1 MTRPT
6 VTRPNVIVFLTD
18 QQRYD
23 TVGAYGNPLGLTP
36 ELDRAAAGG
45 VRVERAFTPQP
56 VCAPARAMLQTGQY
70 QHRTGVYRNGIVLP
84 QDVPTLA
91 HHFRDAGYETAYIG
105 KWHLAGTDNAPVPAE
120 LRGGYE
126 HWLAA
131 DVVEFISDAYDA
143 RLYDGDGNEVRLP
156 GYRADAYV
164 DAAIRW
170 LATPRERPFFLFL
183 SLIEPHHQNTRDDY
197 PAPAGYAER
206 YANRWLPRDLAAL
219 GGTATDHLPGY
230 LGMVKRV
237 DEAFG
242 RLLDALASLGRR
254 DDTVVALTSDHGCH
268 FKTRNGE
275 YKRSAHDA
283 SIRVP
288 LVLDG
293 PGFRGAPAPDR
304 QVSLIDLPPTLLDA
318 AGLAVPAEMQG
329 RSILRDRD
337 DPDEVFVQISE
348 SQVGRALRT
357 RQWKYAVRAP
367 DGDGWNDPDAA
378 EYVEDLLYDLEADP
392 HELVNLAGRPEY
404 AEVAARLRARL
415 IARMVE
421 AGEPAPVVRPSS

>member
-1 MTRPT
+1 

-18 QQRYD
+18 QQRHD
-23 TVGAYGNPLGLTP
+23 SVGAYGNPLGLTP
-36 ELDRAAAGG
+36 ELDRAAADG

-56 VCAPARAMLQTGQY
+56 VCAPARALLQTGQY

-84 QDVPTLA
+84 TDVPTLA

-105 KWHLAGTDNAPVPAE
+105 KWHLAGTEAEPVPPE

-126 HWLAA
+126 HWLGA

-143 RLYDGDGNEVRLP
+143 RLYDGDGNEVRMP

-170 LATPRERPFFLFL
+170 LAAPRERPFFLFL

-197 PAPAGYAER
+197 PAPDGYAER
-206 YANRWLPRDLAAL
+206 YANRWMPRDLAAL
-219 GGTATDHLPGY
+219 GGTAAGHLAGY
-230 LGMVKRV
+230 WGMVKRV

-242 RLLDALASLGRR
+242 RLLDALTSLGRR

-283 SIRVP
+283 SIRIP

-293 PGFRGAPAPDR
+293 PGFRGTAAPDR

-318 AGLAVPAEMQG
+318 AGLDVPAEMQG
-329 RSILRDRD
+329 QSILRERD
-337 DPDEVFVQISE
+337 DPDEIFVQISE

-357 RQWKYAVRAP
+357 RGWKYAVVAP
-367 DGDGWNDPDAA
+367 DGNGWDDPDAA

-392 HELVNLAGRPEY
+392 YELVNLAGRPEY
-404 AEVAARLRARL
+404 AAVAAELRGRL

-421 AGEPAPVVRPSS
+421 AGEAAPVIRP